1 MLKQKAKGYLEYL
14 YEFESQVARQAQ
26 IRNFDGVICG
36 HTHTAKII
44 EIDDMIYMNDGD
56 WVDSCTAIVEHHDGN
71 FEIISWREKS
81 KQLNLGIEEFYQ

>member
-1 MLKQKAKGYLEYL
+1 MEYL
-14 YEFESQVARQAQ
+14 YEFESQVARHAQ

-44 EIDDMIYMNDGD
+44 EINDMIYMNDGD

-71 FEIISWREKS
+71 FEIINWRERS